1 MWGGG
6 TVPPNTMNVAELYL
20 QLLALFIFTFI
31 QCEIS
36 CPNDF
41 RDKH

>member
-1 MWGGG
+1 MWGGC

-20 QLLALFIFTFI
+20 QLLALFILTSVH
-31 QCEIS
+31 CEIL

>member
-6 TVPPNTMNVAELYL
+6 TVPPNTTNVVGLYL
-20 QLLALFIFTFI
+20 QLLALFILTS
-31 QCEIS
+31 IS
-36 CPNDF
+36 CDILSPNDF